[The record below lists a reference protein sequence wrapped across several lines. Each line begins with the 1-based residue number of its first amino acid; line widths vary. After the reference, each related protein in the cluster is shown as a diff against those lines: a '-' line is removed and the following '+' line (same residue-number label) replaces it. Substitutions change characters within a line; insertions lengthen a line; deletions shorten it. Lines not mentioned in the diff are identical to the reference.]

1 VSESDSSAVPSTT
14 RRPAPDPPKATPPA
28 GGSPGA
34 IVRWTVD
41 MINAR
46 DAAAMRQVWADG
58 VRVRFPPRTVRGV
71 DELEAWWDEVF
82 AAVPDLTLTIQG
94 LVEHGDEVF
103 MRWQL
108 TGHHSGGEWEGIA
121 ATGSRVDLD
130 GMDHFTFAAGVI
142 ESNFVVF
149 DQMQFARQIGL
160 LPADGSRLDAA
171 AKRGFN
177 LMARRRGSKRG

>member
-1 VSESDSSAVPSTT
+1 
-14 RRPAPDPPKATPPA
+14 
-28 GGSPGA
+28 
-34 IVRWTVD
+34 
-41 MINAR
+41 MINAC

-58 VRVRFPPRTVRGV
+58 IRVRFPPRTVHGV
-71 DELEAWWDEVF
+71 DELEAWWTQVF
-82 AAVPDLTLTIQG
+82 DAVPDLTLTIQG

-121 ATGSRVDLD
+121 ATGSRIDLD
-130 GMDHFTFAAGVI
+130 GMDHFTFADGVI
-142 ESNFVVF
+142 ASNFVVF